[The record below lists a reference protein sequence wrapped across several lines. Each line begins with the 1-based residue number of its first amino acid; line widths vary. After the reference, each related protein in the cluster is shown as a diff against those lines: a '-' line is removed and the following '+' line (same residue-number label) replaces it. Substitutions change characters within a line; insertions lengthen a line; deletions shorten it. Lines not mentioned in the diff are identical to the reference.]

1 MASWFYASE
10 GKQQGP
16 FPEGQF
22 RDLIA
27 QGVVR
32 PDTLVWTEGMAGWQ
46 KAAEIP
52 GLVGGGAPPMIPAGG
67 PPTMGGRG
75 NGGAAGGSLSVD
87 FGILEFTWRS
97 IVMLIG
103 MCFVIPAPWVFVWYT
118 KWIVPCVKVPGRPN
132 LSFTGNAMALVP
144 WFFGFIVL
152 AIAIGFI
159 GSQLL
164 SNLLFLVQIVLY
176 WLLIKWIVA
185 NLASNG
191 QPLGLSFTGSV
202 WAYVGWNLLFAISII
217 TIIGWAWVA
226 AAQMR
231 WFCRSIE
238 GTRREIVFKGSGLEI
253 LWRGIVAAILFSL
266 IIPIPWVYRW
276 IMNWFASQ
284 TELAPRG
291 SPLGVTPSA
300 RARSL
305 PARRRRPACRRA

>member
-1 MASWFYASE
+1 MASWFYAAE

-52 GLVGGGAPPMIPAGG
+52 GLIGGGGAPMIPAGG
-67 PPTMGGRG
+67 PPMMGSAGYA
-75 NGGAAGGSLSVD
+75 GGGGGGSLAVD
-87 FGILEFTWRS
+87 FGILEFTWRTLAL
-97 IVMLIG
+97 VIG
-103 MCFVIPAPWVFVWYT
+103 SCFVIPVPWLFVWYT
-118 KWIVPCVKVPGRPN
+118 KWIVPCEKVPGRPT
-132 LSFTGNAMALVP
+132 LSFSGNAMTLVP

-152 AIAIGFI
+152 AIALSFV

-164 SNLLFLVQIVLY
+164 NNLLFIVQLVLY
-176 WLLIKWIVA
+176 WLLVKWMVA

-191 QPLGLSFTGSV
+191 QPLGFSFTGSI
-202 WAYVGWNLLFAISII
+202 WAYIGWNLLFAISII

-231 WFCRSIE
+231 WFCRSVE
-238 GTRREIVFKGSGLEI
+238 GTRREIIFKGTGLGI
-253 LWRGIVAAILFSL
+253 LWRGIVAAILCSL

-276 IMNWFASQ
+276 IMNWFASE
-284 TELAPRG
+284 TVLAPRG
-291 SPLGVTPSA
+291 SM
-300 RARSL
+300 
-305 PARRRRPACRRA
+305 

>member
-16 FPEGQF
+16 YPEGQF
-22 RDLIA
+22 RDLVA
-27 QGVVR
+27 QGIVR

-52 GLVGGGAPPMIPAGG
+52 GLIDGGAPPMMPGGG
-67 PPTMGGRG
+67 PPMMSGGG
-75 NGGAAGGSLSVD
+75 YAGGGYAGGAGGSGGSLAVD
-87 FGILEFTWRS
+87 FGILEFTWRTL
-97 IVMLIG
+97 VLVIG
-103 MCFVIPAPWVFVWYT
+103 SCFVIPVPWLFVWYT

-132 LSFTGNAMALVP
+132 LSFTGSAMALVP

-152 AIAIGFI
+152 AIALGFI

-164 SNLLFLVQIVLY
+164 SNLLLIVQIVLY
-176 WLLIKWIVA
+176 WLLIKWMVA

-191 QPLGLSFTGSV
+191 QPLGLSFSGSV
-202 WAYVGWNLLFAISII
+202 WAYIGWNLLFAISII

-238 GTRREIVFKGSGLEI
+238 GTRREIVFNGSGLGI
-253 LWRGIVAAILFSL
+253 LWRGILAGLLFSL

-284 TELAPRG
+284 IELAPR
-291 SPLGVTPSA
+291 SA
-300 RARSL
+300 QARM
-305 PARRRRPACRRA
+305 

>member
-22 RDLIA
+22 RDLVA

-32 PDTLVWTEGMAGWQ
+32 PDTLVWSEGMAGWQ

-52 GLVGGGAPPMIPAGG
+52 GLIGGGGAPPMVPAGG
-67 PPTMGGRG
+67 PPMMGG
-75 NGGAAGGSLSVD
+75 GGYAGGGSGGSLAVD
-87 FGILEFTWRS
+87 FSIVEFTWRTL
-97 IVMLIG
+97 VFLIAS
-103 MCFVIPAPWVFVWYT
+103 CFVIPVPWVFVWYT
-118 KWIVPCVKVPGRPN
+118 KWIVPCIRVPGRPN
-132 LSFTGNAMALVP
+132 LSFTGNAMTLVP

-152 AIAIGFI
+152 AIVIAFI
-159 GSQLL
+159 GSSLL
-164 SNLLFLVQIVLY
+164 SNLLFIVQLVLY
-176 WLLIKWIVA
+176 WLLLKWMVA
-185 NLASNG
+185 NLASNE

-202 WAYVGWNLLFAISII
+202 WAYIGWNLLFAISII

-226 AAQMR
+226 AAQIR
-231 WFCRSIE
+231 WTYRNIQ
-238 GTRREIVFKGSGLEI
+238 GTRREILFRGSGLGI
-253 LWRGIVAAILFSL
+253 LWRGIVAAILSSF

-291 SPLGVTPSA
+291 SL
-300 RARSL
+300 
-305 PARRRRPACRRA
+305 

>member
-10 GKQQGP
+10 GRQQGP

-22 RDLIA
+22 RDLVA

-52 GLVGGGAPPMIPAGG
+52 GLVGGGRPPMMPAGG
-67 PPTMGGRG
+67 SPMMGGG
-75 NGGAAGGSLSVD
+75 YGGTGSYAGAAGGGSLAVD

-97 IVMLIG
+97 IVLLIG
-103 MCFVIPAPWVFVWYT
+103 MIFVIPAPWVFVWYT

-132 LSFTGNAMALVP
+132 LSFTGNAMTLVP

-152 AIAIGFI
+152 AIAIAFI
-159 GSQLL
+159 GSQIL
-164 SNLLFLVQIVLY
+164 SNLLFIVQIVLY
-176 WLLIKWIVA
+176 WLLIKWMVA
-185 NLASNG
+185 NLASNE
-191 QPLGLSFTGSV
+191 QPLGLSFTGSI
-202 WAYVGWNLLFAISII
+202 WAYIGWNLLFAISII

-238 GTRREIVFKGSGLEI
+238 GTRREIVFKGSGLDI
-253 LWRGIVAAILFSL
+253 LWRGIVAAILCSL

-284 TELAPRG
+284 TELVSRG
-291 SPLGVTPSA
+291 SI
-300 RARSL
+300 
-305 PARRRRPACRRA
+305 

>member
-22 RDLIA
+22 RDLVA

-52 GLVGGGAPPMIPAGG
+52 GLLGGGGAPPMIPAGG
-67 PPTMGGRG
+67 PPMMGGG
-75 NGGAAGGSLSVD
+75 GYGGAVSGGALSVD
-87 FGILEFTWRS
+87 FGILDFTWRT
-97 IVMLIG
+97 IVLLIG
-103 MCFVIPAPWVFVWYT
+103 MIFVIPAPWAFVWYT
-118 KWIVPCVKVPGRPN
+118 NWIVPCVKVPGRPN
-132 LSFTGNAMALVP
+132 LSFTGSAMTLVP
-144 WFFGFIVL
+144 WYFGFIVL
-152 AIAIGFI
+152 AIVIAFI

-164 SNLLFLVQIVLY
+164 SNLLFIAQIVLY
-176 WLLIKWIVA
+176 WLLIKWLVA

-202 WAYVGWNLLFAISII
+202 WAYIGWNLLFAISII

-231 WFCRSIE
+231 WFCRNIE
-238 GTRREIVFKGSGLEI
+238 GTRREIVFHGSGLGI
-253 LWRGIVAAILFSL
+253 LWRGIVAAILCSL

-291 SPLGVTPSA
+291 AQA
-300 RARSL
+300 RM
-305 PARRRRPACRRA
+305 

>member
-22 RDLIA
+22 RDLVA

-52 GLVGGGAPPMIPAGG
+52 GLIGGGAPPAVPAGG
-67 PPTMGGRG
+67 PPMMGGSG
-75 NGGAAGGSLSVD
+75 YGGAGGYAAAGGGGSLSVD
-87 FGILEFTWRS
+87 FGILEFTWRTLAL
-97 IVMLIG
+97 VIG
-103 MCFVIPAPWVFVWYT
+103 SCFIIPVPWLFVWYT
-118 KWIVPCVKVPGRPN
+118 QWIVSCVKVPGRPN
-132 LSFTGNAMALVP
+132 LSFTGSAMTVVP

-152 AIAIGFI
+152 AIALGYI
-159 GSQLL
+159 GSEILN
-164 SNLLFLVQIVLY
+164 NLLFIVQVVLY
-176 WLLIKWIVA
+176 WLLIKWMIA

-202 WAYVGWNLLFAISII
+202 WAYIGWNLLFAISII

-238 GTRREIVFKGSGLEI
+238 GTRREIVFKGSGLDI
-253 LWRGIVAAILFSL
+253 LWRGIVAAILCAL

-284 TELAPRG
+284 TELVPRG
-291 SPLGVTPSA
+291 SLGA
-300 RARSL
+300 
-305 PARRRRPACRRA
+305 

>member
-52 GLVGGGAPPMIPAGG
+52 GLIGGGAPPAVPAGG
-67 PPTMGGRG
+67 PPMMGGSG
-75 NGGAAGGSLSVD
+75 YGGAGGYAAAGGGGSLSVD
-87 FGILEFTWRS
+87 FGILEFTWRTLAL
-97 IVMLIG
+97 VIG
-103 MCFVIPAPWVFVWYT
+103 SCFIIPVPWLFVWYT
-118 KWIVPCVKVPGRPN
+118 KWIVSCVRVPGRPN
-132 LSFTGNAMALVP
+132 LSFTGSAMTLVP
-144 WFFGFIVL
+144 WYFGFIVL
-152 AIAIGFI
+152 AIALGFV
-159 GSQLL
+159 GSEIL
-164 SNLLFLVQIVLY
+164 SNLLFIVQVVLY
-176 WLLIKWIVA
+176 WLLIKWMVA

-202 WAYVGWNLLFAISII
+202 WAYIGWNLLFAISII

-238 GTRREIVFKGSGLEI
+238 GTRREIVFKGSGLDI
-253 LWRGIVAAILFSL
+253 LWRGIVAAILCAL

-284 TELAPRG
+284 TELVPRG
-291 SPLGVTPSA
+291 SLGA
-300 RARSL
+300 
-305 PARRRRPACRRA
+305 

>member
-52 GLVGGGAPPMIPAGG
+52 GLVGGGAPPMVPGGG
-67 PPTMGGRG
+67 PPAMGAGG
-75 NGGAAGGSLSVD
+75 YAGAASGGSLAVD
-87 FGILEFTWRS
+87 FGILEFTWRTL
-97 IVMLIG
+97 VLVIG
-103 MCFVIPAPWVFVWYT
+103 SCFVIPVPWLFVWYT
-118 KWIVPCVKVPGRPN
+118 KWIVPCIKVPGRPN
-132 LSFTGNAMALVP
+132 LSFTGSAMTLVP
-144 WFFGFIVL
+144 WVFGFIVL
-152 AIAIGFI
+152 AIALGFV

-164 SNLLFLVQIVLY
+164 SNLLFIVQIVLY
-176 WLLIKWIVA
+176 WLLIKWMVA

-202 WAYVGWNLLFAISII
+202 WAYIGWNLLFAISII
-217 TIIGWAWVA
+217 AIIGWAWVA

-238 GTRREIVFKGSGLEI
+238 GTRREIVFKGSGLDI
-253 LWRGIVAAILFSL
+253 LWRGIVAAILCSL

-291 SPLGVTPSA
+291 SL
-300 RARSL
+300 
-305 PARRRRPACRRA
+305 

>member
-16 FPEGQF
+16 YPEGQF

-32 PDTLVWTEGMAGWQ
+32 PDTLVWSEGMAGWQ

-52 GLVGGGAPPMIPAGG
+52 GLVSGGGAPPMIPAGG
-67 PPTMGGRG
+67 PPMMGG
-75 NGGAAGGSLSVD
+75 GGYTGGGSAAGGSLSVD
-87 FGILEFTWRS
+87 FGILEFTWRTL
-97 IVMLIG
+97 VMLIG
-103 MCFVIPAPWVFVWYT
+103 SCFIIPIPWLFVWYT
-118 KWIVPCVKVPGRPN
+118 QWIVSCVRVPGRPN

-152 AIAIGFI
+152 AIVGRATTGIQI
-159 GSQLL
+159 LNTAL
-164 SNLLFLVQIVLY
+164 YIVQIVLY
-176 WLLIKWIVA
+176 WMLLKWMIA
-185 NLASNG
+185 NIASNG

-202 WAYVGWNLLFAISII
+202 LGYIGWNLLFAVSII

-226 AAQMR
+226 AAQLR
-231 WFCRSIE
+231 WMYRNIQ
-238 GTRREIVFKGSGLEI
+238 GTRREIIFRGSGLGI
-253 LWRGIVAAILFSL
+253 LWRGIVAAILCGF

-291 SPLGVTPSA
+291 SM
-300 RARSL
+300 
-305 PARRRRPACRRA
+305 

>member
-16 FPEGQF
+16 YPEGQF

-32 PDTLVWTEGMAGWQ
+32 PDTLVWSEGMAGWQ

-52 GLVGGGAPPMIPAGG
+52 GLIGGGAPPMIPAGG
-67 PPTMGGRG
+67 PPMTGGG
-75 NGGAAGGSLSVD
+75 GYAGAGSGGGGGAAGGVLAVD
-87 FGILEFTWRS
+87 FGILEFTWRTL
-97 IVMLIG
+97 VFLIG
-103 MCFVIPAPWVFVWYT
+103 SCFVIPVPWLFVWYM
-118 KWIVPCVKVPGRPN
+118 KWLVPCVKVPGRPN
-132 LSFTGNAMALVP
+132 LSFTGTAMTLVP

-152 AIAIGFI
+152 AIVIGLVGI
-159 GSQLL
+159 PLL
-164 SNLLFLVQIVLY
+164 SNLLFIAQIVLY
-176 WLLIKWIVA
+176 WLLLKWMIA
-185 NLASNG
+185 NLASND
-191 QPLGLSFTGSV
+191 QPLGLSFSGSV
-202 WAYVGWNLLFAISII
+202 WAYVGWNLLFAISVI

-238 GTRREIVFKGSGLEI
+238 GTRREIVFKGSGLGI
-253 LWRGIVAAILFSL
+253 LWRGIVAAILCGF

-276 IMNWFASQ
+276 IMNWFGSQ

-291 SPLGVTPSA
+291 SM
-300 RARSL
+300 RA
-305 PARRRRPACRRA
+305 

>member
-16 FPEGQF
+16 YPEGQF

-32 PDTLVWTEGMAGWQ
+32 GDTLVWSEGMAGWQ

-52 GLVGGGAPPMIPAGG
+52 GLMSGGGAPPMMPTGG
-67 PPTMGGRG
+67 PPMMGSAGYAG
-75 NGGAAGGSLSVD
+75 AGSAAGGSLSVD
-87 FGILEFTWRS
+87 FGILDFTWRTL
-97 IVMLIG
+97 VMLIG
-103 MCFVIPAPWVFVWYT
+103 SCLIIPIPWLFVWYT
-118 KWIVPCVKVPGRPN
+118 QWIVSCVRVPGRPN
-132 LSFTGNAMALVP
+132 LSFTGNAMTLVP

-152 AIAIGFI
+152 AIVLGFI

-164 SNLLFLVQIVLY
+164 SNLLFIVQIVLY
-176 WLLIKWIVA
+176 WLLIKWMVA

-191 QPLGLSFTGSV
+191 QPLGLSFSGSV
-202 WAYVGWNLLFAISII
+202 WAYIGWNLLFAISII

-238 GTRREIVFKGSGLEI
+238 GTRREIIFKGSGLDI
-253 LWRGIVAAILFSL
+253 LWRGIVAAILCSL

-276 IMNWFASQ
+276 MMNWFASQ
-284 TELAPRG
+284 TELVSRG
-291 SPLGVTPSA
+291 SM
-300 RARSL
+300 
-305 PARRRRPACRRA
+305 

>member
-1 MASWFYASE
+1 MASWFYASQ

-46 KAAEIP
+46 KAAEVP
-52 GLVGGGAPPMIPAGG
+52 GLIGGGAPPMMPAGG
-67 PPTMGGRG
+67 PPMMGS
-75 NGGAAGGSLSVD
+75 GGYAGTGSGGSLAVD

-97 IVMLIG
+97 IVLLIG
-103 MCFVIPAPWVFVWYT
+103 MIFIIPAPWVFVWYT
-118 KWIVPCVKVPGRPN
+118 KWIVSCVKVPARPN
-132 LSFTGNAMALVP
+132 LSFIGDAMTLVP
-144 WFFGFIVL
+144 WYFGFIVL
-152 AIAIGFI
+152 AIALGFI
-159 GSQLL
+159 GSDIL
-164 SNLLFLVQIVLY
+164 SNLLFVAQIVLY
-176 WLLIKWIVA
+176 WLLIKWMVA

-191 QPLGLSFTGSV
+191 QPLGLSFTGTI

-231 WFCRSIE
+231 WFCRSVE
-238 GTRREIVFKGSGLEI
+238 GTRREVVFKGSGLDI
-253 LWRGIVAAILFSL
+253 LWRGIVAAILCSL

-284 TELAPRG
+284 TELVPRG
-291 SPLGVTPSA
+291 SFGA
-300 RARSL
+300 
-305 PARRRRPACRRA
+305 

>member
-22 RDLIA
+22 RDLVA

-52 GLVGGGAPPMIPAGG
+52 GLVGGGGAPPMIPAGG
-67 PPTMGGRG
+67 PPMMGS
-75 NGGAAGGSLSVD
+75 GGYAGGGGGVAGSLAVD
-87 FGILEFTWRS
+87 FGVLEFTWRS
-97 IVMLIG
+97 IVLMIG
-103 MCFVIPAPWVFVWYT
+103 MIFVIPAPWAFVWYT
-118 KWIVPCVKVPGRPN
+118 QWIVSCVKVPGRPN
-132 LSFTGNAMALVP
+132 LSFTGSAMTLVP
-144 WFFGFIVL
+144 WYFGFIVL
-152 AIAIGFI
+152 AIALAFV

-164 SNLLFLVQIVLY
+164 SNLLFIVQIVLY
-176 WLLIKWIVA
+176 WLLIKWMVA

-191 QPLGLSFTGSV
+191 QPLGLSFTGSI
-202 WAYVGWNLLFAISII
+202 WAYIGWSLLFGISII

-238 GTRREIVFKGSGLEI
+238 GTRREIVFKGSGLGI
-253 LWRGIVAAILFSL
+253 LWRGIVAAILCSL

-276 IMNWFASQ
+276 IMNWFASE
-284 TELAPRG
+284 TVLAPRG
-291 SPLGVTPSA
+291 SQA
-300 RARSL
+300 AM
-305 PARRRRPACRRA
+305 

>member
-22 RDLIA
+22 RDLVA

-52 GLVGGGAPPMIPAGG
+52 GLIGGGAPPAVPAGG
-67 PPTMGGRG
+67 PPIMGGSG
-75 NGGAAGGSLSVD
+75 YGGAGGYAAAASGGSLSVD
-87 FGILEFTWRS
+87 FGILEFTWRTLAL
-97 IVMLIG
+97 VIG
-103 MCFVIPAPWVFVWYT
+103 SCFIIPVPWLFVWYT
-118 KWIVPCVKVPGRPN
+118 KWIVSCVRVPGRPN
-132 LSFTGNAMALVP
+132 LSFTGSAMTLVP
-144 WFFGFIVL
+144 WYFGFIVL
-152 AIAIGFI
+152 AIALGYV
-159 GSQLL
+159 GSEIL
-164 SNLLFLVQIVLY
+164 SNLLFIVQVVLY
-176 WLLIKWIVA
+176 WLLIKWMVA

-202 WAYVGWNLLFAISII
+202 WAYIGWNLLFAISII

-238 GTRREIVFKGSGLEI
+238 GTRREIVFKGSGLDI
-253 LWRGIVAAILFSL
+253 LWRGILAAILCAL

-284 TELAPRG
+284 TELVPRG
-291 SPLGVTPSA
+291 SQA
-300 RARSL
+300 AM
-305 PARRRRPACRRA
+305 

>member
-22 RDLIA
+22 RDLVA

-52 GLVGGGAPPMIPAGG
+52 GLIGGGAPPAVPTGG
-67 PPTMGGRG
+67 PPMMGGSG
-75 NGGAAGGSLSVD
+75 YGGAGGYAAAGGGGSLSVD
-87 FGILEFTWRS
+87 FGILEFTWRTLAL
-97 IVMLIG
+97 VIG
-103 MCFVIPAPWVFVWYT
+103 SCFIIPVPWLFVWYT
-118 KWIVPCVKVPGRPN
+118 KWIVSCVKVPGRPN
-132 LSFTGNAMALVP
+132 LSFTGSAMTLVP
-144 WFFGFIVL
+144 WYFGFIVL
-152 AIAIGFI
+152 AIALGFV
-159 GSQLL
+159 GSEIL
-164 SNLLFLVQIVLY
+164 SNLLFIVQIVLY
-176 WLLIKWIVA
+176 WLLIKWMVA

-202 WAYVGWNLLFAISII
+202 WAYIGWNLLFAISII

-238 GTRREIVFKGSGLEI
+238 GTRREIVFKGSGLDI
-253 LWRGIVAAILFSL
+253 LWRGIVAAILCAL

-284 TELAPRG
+284 TELVPRG
-291 SPLGVTPSA
+291 SLGA
-300 RARSL
+300 
-305 PARRRRPACRRA
+305 

>member
-16 FPEGQF
+16 YPEGQF

-32 PDTLVWTEGMAGWQ
+32 PDTLVWSEGMAGWQ

-52 GLVGGGAPPMIPAGG
+52 GLVGGGGAPPMVPASGPPMMGAGG
-67 PPTMGGRG
+67 YAGGG
-75 NGGAAGGSLSVD
+75 YAGAGGGGSLSVD
-87 FGILEFTWRS
+87 FGILDFTWRTL
-97 IVMLIG
+97 VMLIG
-103 MCFVIPAPWVFVWYT
+103 SCFIIPVPWLFVWYT
-118 KWIVPCVKVPGRPN
+118 KWIVSCVRVPGRPN
-132 LSFTGNAMALVP
+132 LSFTGNAMAMVP

-152 AIAIGFI
+152 AIVVGYTGI
-159 GSQLL
+159 QVL
-164 SNLLFLVQIVLY
+164 STALYIVQVVLY
-176 WLLIKWIVA
+176 WMLLKWMVA
-185 NLASNG
+185 NVASND

-202 WAYVGWNLLFAISII
+202 LGYIGWNLLFAISLI

-226 AAQMR
+226 AAQLR
-231 WFCRSIE
+231 WMYRNIQ
-238 GTRREIVFKGSGLEI
+238 GTRREIIFRGSGLGI
-253 LWRGIVAAILFSL
+253 LWRGIVAAILCGF

-291 SPLGVTPSA
+291 SM
-300 RARSL
+300 
-305 PARRRRPACRRA
+305 

>member
-191 QPLGLSFTGSV
+191 QPLGISFTGSV

-217 TIIGWAWVA
+217 TIVGWAWVA

-291 SPLGVTPSA
+291 SL
-300 RARSL
+300 
-305 PARRRRPACRRA
+305 